1 MIINFHGIIIKTLG
15 QRSTSSYIFSL
26 ILTLI
31 LKYRP
36 SVKPHCKHSL
46 RSQQSLACTFS
57 SYILILIIL
66 SFYFCK
72 LGILLQCEKY
82 IMLLLNRQRKMA
94 RTFYR
99 FWMTNIRQ
107 LKQSKSQCVMLTE
120 AFRILKRVGF
130 YCSHRVHF
138 FFIFF
143 KQFCFLNSIKNR
155 RLKLDTISAII
166 RQCKMPIQRPNIF
179 TFVQPNIS
187 LFLPAGTSVLWLL
200 TRFILLSEE
209 NVNIYRNYSVH

>member
-1 MIINFHGIIIKTLG
+1 MELSLKRLDSV
-15 QRSTSSYIFSL
+15 QLPLIFSL

-94 RTFYR
+94 RTFYPKPAR
-99 FWMTNIRQ
+99 KWRSMLLDDKHKAI
-107 LKQSKSQCVMLTE
+107 KQSKSQCVMLTE

-138 FFIFF
+138 FHFFFF
-143 KQFCFLNSIKNR
+143 KQFCFLNSIINR
-155 RLKLDTISAII
+155 RLKLDISNYQTMQNADPKTKYFYICSTEY
-166 RQCKMPIQRPNIF
+166 QPFFYQR
-179 TFVQPNIS
+179 VQVS
-187 LFLPAGTSVLWLL
+187 FGC
-200 TRFILLSEE
+200 
-209 NVNIYRNYSVH
+209 